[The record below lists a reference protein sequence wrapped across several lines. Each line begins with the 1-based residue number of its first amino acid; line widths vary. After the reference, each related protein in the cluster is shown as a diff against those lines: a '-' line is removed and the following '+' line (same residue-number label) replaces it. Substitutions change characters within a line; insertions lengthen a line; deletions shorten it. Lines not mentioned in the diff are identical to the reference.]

1 MLLRIRQMY
10 THFTSNAFTNRETR
24 IILERYH
31 SGCTFRYIRDL
42 LKIENTRSVEQRRRK
57 IQKSL
62 EDNTFLQ
69 YFIHQYP
76 NCDEYKNDK
85 IEYDEDGLPAYVA
98 RLIQKYDIHK
108 AFLFQRNK
116 KNTKKN
122 PNANKD
128 LSDNEAFV
136 IKEKQEAP
144 KIRGSSVIWSIED
157 DNQLLKLY
165 AENIDS
171 DNIYKVLTPHFRTL
185 IAQNIKK
192 HTIDLMERVKTGEKI
207 KGLRVP
213 EILTER
219 FKVEET
225 KPDMKMFNVIDLVK
239 SFVNNAGNL
248 NKTHEEF
255 DFLSKGYIMYA
266 VFSISTRL
274 PTNKI
279 TKNRFTD
286 RETKLLLEKKF
297 DDELEIDQ
305 ISPYFKYKGPM
316 VLQKRLEDITDQLPD
331 LTPLKDFAE
340 KAKPPEV
347 LEAATYDS
355 KFLPNYL
362 QDMIDEYLN
371 PEGSNEN
378 DGEEDGQSKQR
389 KTKKNEPIKL
399 EYEEEEDNEPI
410 REIINSINDLVRTL
424 VN

>member
-1 MLLRIRQMY
+1 
-10 THFTSNAFTNRETR
+10 
-24 IILERYH
+24 
-31 SGCTFRYIRDL
+31 
-42 LKIENTRSVEQRRRK
+42 
-57 IQKSL
+57 
-62 EDNTFLQ
+62 
-69 YFIHQYP
+69 
-76 NCDEYKNDK
+76 
-85 IEYDEDGLPAYVA
+85 
-98 RLIQKYDIHK
+98 
-108 AFLFQRNK
+108 
-116 KNTKKN
+116 
-122 PNANKD
+122 
-128 LSDNEAFV
+128 
-136 IKEKQEAP
+136 
-144 KIRGSSVIWSIED
+144 
-157 DNQLLKLY
+157 
-165 AENIDS
+165 
-171 DNIYKVLTPHFRTL
+171 
-185 IAQNIKK
+185 
-192 HTIDLMERVKTGEKI
+192 MERVKTGEKI

-239 SFVNNAGNL
+239 SFVNNAGDL

-255 DFLSKGYIMYA
+255 DFLSKGYIMYV